1 MCDSDCV
8 EWLKA
13 RALAEYEAA
22 ESAARSP
29 KRRANEPLIRRR
41 ATALGWAA
49 GELQAHQRTRED
61 PTWTPT
67 AEHCSQQQQMLEQ
80 LALNIP

>member
-49 GELQAHQRTRED
+49 GELQAHQAGDTHNPAPGPD
-61 PTWTPT
+61 PP
-67 AEHCSQQQQMLEQ
+67 
-80 LALNIP
+80 